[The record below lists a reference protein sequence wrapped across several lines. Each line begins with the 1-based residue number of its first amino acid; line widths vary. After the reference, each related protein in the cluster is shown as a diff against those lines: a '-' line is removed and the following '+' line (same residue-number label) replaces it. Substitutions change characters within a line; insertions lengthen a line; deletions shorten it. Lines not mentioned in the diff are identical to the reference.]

1 MAIVEWVVT
10 NPPAFAVTWGI
21 SFLDQG
27 NNIVA
32 GPTVAPIGQQL
43 TLNIPNGSVGFFS
56 LGFFDAAPITQQE
69 FRRLPAA
76 GFVEVVGDASNTFDF
91 GGGGAAGFGGIG
103 ALLLIAAVAFAF
115 TGKKG
120 RRARR

>member
-1 MAIVEWVVT
+1 MAIVEWVVI

-32 GPTVAPIGQQL
+32 GPAVAPIGQQL
-43 TLNIPNGSVGFFS
+43 TLNIPNGTVGFFS
-56 LGFFDAAPITQQE
+56 LGFFDAAPISEQE

-76 GFVEVVGDASNTFDF
+76 GFVEVVGDAFNTFDF
-91 GGGGAAGFGGIG
+91 GGGGAGGGFGGIG
-103 ALLLIAAVAFAF
+103 LLLIIAAVAFAF
-115 TGKKG
+115 TGRNKS
-120 RRARR
+120 RR

>member
-21 SFLDQG
+21 SFLDQQ

-32 GPTVAPIGQQL
+32 GPTVAPIAQQL

-56 LGFFDAAPITQQE
+56 LGFFDAAPISQQE

-91 GGGGAAGFGGIG
+91 GGGGAGGGFGGIG
-103 ALLLIAAVAFAF
+103 DLLLIAAVGFAF
-115 TGKKG
+115 TGRKKS
-120 RRARR
+120 RR